1 MPKNSSNQSPLDMLA
16 AEMEQQAQEQAQE
29 PSKKETEEV
38 QGQEA
43 KVTDYQPSKAEKH
56 LYHVQLEKP
65 LFDKR
70 SGERLS
76 KSSVQKMSEKEYK
89 AFTSKNGEKDKSI
102 AEMLGYEIKVLWNPK
117 ENI

>member
-1 MPKNSSNQSPLDMLA
+1 MLA

-29 PSKKETEEV
+29 PSNKETEKV
-38 QGQEA
+38 QEQEQEA
-43 KVTDYQPSKAEKH
+43 KVTGYQPSKAEKH

-76 KSSVQKMSEKEYK
+76 KPSVQKMSEKEYK